1 MAGRWPLL
9 GLLLLAL
16 AGCTAGGLP
25 AALLPPEQTHL
36 DVREP
41 EQIPSALIPPMPPPA
56 TVSEPNPPGE
66 TKELSLDEAIHI
78 ALANARVVRVLPAGP
93 SNTNALGAPL
103 SLNYETPL
111 SRFPPGVFPLNPQD
125 QSALTLAYT
134 QPLLK
139 GAGLRANLA
148 PIVIARLDTERSF
161 FQLKDALQ
169 EL

>member
-1 MAGRWPLL
+1 MMGDRAATRLSPDPGGDMAGRSPLL

-78 ALANARVVRVLPAGP
+78 ALANARVVRVLAGVSAVSSGQTIYDPAI
-93 SNTNALGAPL
+93 SNTRIDVARSVFDPTL
-103 SLNYETPL
+103 SVQNTWNHATMLLT
-111 SRFPPGVFPLNPQD
+111 QD
-125 QSALTLAYT
+125 
-134 QPLLK
+134 
-139 GAGLRANLA
+139 R
-148 PIVIARLDTERSF
+148 
-161 FQLKDALQ
+161 
-169 EL
+169 